1 MKVVI
6 NRDFG
11 GFGLSDLAMQLYLT
25 RKEIPYH
32 MTKKP
37 TYTFFHA
44 PGDEETV
51 YYEYDF
57 DRNDPVLVAIVEEL
71 GEEANSR
78 YSSLKIVE
86 IPEDVEWEI
95 GEYDGR
101 EWVAEKHR
109 TWE

>member
-6 NRDFG
+6 NNDYG

-25 RKEIPYH
+25 RKELPYH
-32 MTKKP
+32 MVKKSF
-37 TYTFFHA
+37 YTSFHK
-44 PGDEETV
+44 PEDEEAV
-51 YYEYDF
+51 YYECDF
-57 DRNDPVLVAIVEEL
+57 DRNDPVLVAVVEEL
-71 GEEANSR
+71 GVEANGK
-78 YSSLKIVE
+78 YASLKVVDV
-86 IPEDVEWEI
+86 PDDVEWDI